1 MARDCTINRDPNAP
15 PPPMGP
21 PPPGAPPGGG
31 MARGF
36 DSEYASLMAEL
47 GETPNAQA
55 DLNKPSWAAGAG
67 GGQDITGGG
76 SNIPPWRRP
85 EAWQTTLNPLPQQG
99 GGGYRPPYGG
109 GAPGGDQY
117 GGGQW
122 AGQGGGGYGG
132 GGGGGGYQQQPQQQQ
147 QQYYQG
153 Y

>member
-1 MARDCTINRDPNAP
+1 MARDCTINHDPNAP

-21 PPPGAPPGGG
+21 PPPGAPPSGG

-36 DSEYASLMAEL
+36 DSEYANLMAEL
-47 GETPNAQA
+47 GETPSAQA

-85 EAWQTTLNPLPQQG
+85 EAWQTNLNPPPQQG
-99 GGGYRPPYGG
+99 GGGYRPQYG

-122 AGQGGGGYGG
+122 AGQGGSYGG
-132 GGGGGGYQQQPQQQQ
+132 GGYSQAPQQQ